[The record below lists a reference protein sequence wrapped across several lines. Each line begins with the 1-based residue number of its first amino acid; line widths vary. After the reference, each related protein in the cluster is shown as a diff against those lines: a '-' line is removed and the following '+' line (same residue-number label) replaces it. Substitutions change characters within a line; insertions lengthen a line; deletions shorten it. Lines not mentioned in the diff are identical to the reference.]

1 MRSERARR
9 EIEDAIATGWRIES
23 EGPHRVVLV
32 KREFGSV
39 GVHLIIALLTFW
51 WTMGV
56 GNIAYAAF
64 KYFNDTRRRVVWDDQ
79 VAEGQET
86 ADAMAVE

>member
-23 EGPHRVVLV
+23 EGPGRVVLV

-39 GVHLIIALLTFW
+39 GAHLLIALLTIW
-51 WTMGV
+51 WTMGL
-56 GNIAYAAF
+56 GNVLYGAY
-64 KYFNDTRRRVVWDDQ
+64 KYFNDTRRRIVWDEPAATEEAEATT
-79 VAEGQET
+79 VA
-86 ADAMAVE
+86 